1 MKTEPQPRHHHEG
14 EPPPESLIHHD
25 EPTMLE
31 QWIRRMIQR
40 GPGFW
45 AGVLLILAG
54 LVGGLWIAYR
64 IGGPNQ
70 AGVAA
75 WNELASIGVAPSAA
89 AAFGADPNAGLP
101 ERLKGIAETHPDTA
115 AAQWARLRAASLLLN
130 EGSAEL
136 ATSRRSAG
144 AGKVVEADDLFNAV
158 YNDAESNDALK
169 RLAALGRARAAE
181 ARMGLNA
188 DDADHAKLDDVV
200 ALYEAVIEEFPETP
214 EATQAT
220 GTLKRLR
227 RSDSIAFYE
236 ALSAYEPSAS
246 AGGPAGLGLPGLN
259 LAPGASSPL
268 EGMFGLPP
276 GGGSP
281 GGLPGG
287 TIPGLEGLDLSP
299 SIDLSSP
306 SDSESPAD
314 APDLPAPVGLPDL
327 PPATTEDPAADVP
340 VTPAPEPA
348 PGESATETPAPAP
361 TETPAPEAPR
371 VPDDPFGTST
381 PAPAPV
387 EPEPAPVDPEPAAEP
402 PAPAPSGEL
411 PDEVF
416 PSGGPGAR

>member
-31 QWIRRMIQR
+31 QWIRRMIQK

-45 AGVLLILAG
+45 AGVVLILAG
-54 LVGGLWIAYR
+54 IVGGLWIAYR

-70 AGVAA
+70 TSVAA
-75 WNELASIGVAPSAA
+75 WNELASISVAPSVA
-89 AAFGADPNAGLP
+89 AAFGSDPNAGLP

-144 AGKVVEADDLFNAV
+144 AGKVVEADDLFNGV
-158 YNDAESNDALK
+158 YRDAGENDTLK
-169 RLAALGRARAAE
+169 RLAALGRARSAE

-188 DDADHAKLDDVV
+188 DDTDHAKLDDVL
-200 ALYEAVIEEFPETP
+200 ALYESVIEEFPETP
-214 EATQAT
+214 EAQQASN
-220 GTLKRLR
+220 TLRRLK

-236 ALSAYEPSAS
+236 ALSTYEPSAS
-246 AGGPAGLGLPGLN
+246 AGAASGLDLPGLN

-268 EGMFGLPP
+268 EGLFGLPP
-276 GGGSP
+276 GGGS
-281 GGLPGG
+281 PGG

-299 SIDLSSP
+299 SIDLSTP
-306 SDSESPAD
+306 SD
-314 APDLPAPVGLPDL
+314 APDAPDMPAPVGLPEL
-327 PPATTEDPAADVP
+327 PPATTDEPADVP
-340 VTPAPEPA
+340 VIPAPEPA
-348 PGESATETPAPAP
+348 PSETPAPAP
-361 TETPAPEAPR
+361 SESPVLETPRVPENPFGTPTPAPVEPDPAPE
-371 VPDDPFGTST
+371 T
-381 PAPAPV
+381 PAPV
-387 EPEPAPVDPEPAAEP
+387 EPEPASEPE
-402 PAPAPSGEL
+402 APAPSGEL

-416 PSGGPGAR
+416 PSGGSN